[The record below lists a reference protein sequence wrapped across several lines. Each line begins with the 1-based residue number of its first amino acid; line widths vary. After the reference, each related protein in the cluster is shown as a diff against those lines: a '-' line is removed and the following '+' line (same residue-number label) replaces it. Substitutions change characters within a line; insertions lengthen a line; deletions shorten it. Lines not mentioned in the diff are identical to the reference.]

1 MGNWKTKYRVSDLS
15 DTQKLEMICK
25 KCSRLVYINK
35 ATICTAKGANNSIWM
50 RSRSVPD
57 AKLEAAKVRCG
68 WPWFGRMKCPASQEG
83 WHDANFTQ
91 LKSS

>member
-35 ATICTAKGANNSIWM
+35 ATICTAKGREQLYLDEIEKRARCKARGCKGQM
-50 RSRSVPD
+50 RM
-57 AKLEAAKVRCG
+57 AMVRMDEMSG
-68 WPWFGRMKCPASQEG
+68 
-83 WHDANFTQ
+83 FTGG
-91 LKSS
+91 LA